1 MATDMMLPSRQ
12 NAIISIAAYAR
23 TYSVIGL
30 FRLKKGTVK
39 ACHRACT
46 RLAQCI
52 LAACGLAIS
61 GHGVAQSV
69 ALPSFSGSDSAVPP
83 APWRIAGL
91 PVQNKAAVPITR
103 YDITA
108 IDGLKV
114 LRLQTD
120 GSYGNLVHALPG
132 VTLPEKTQLRWRWR
146 LDQPLVNADLRQKR
160 GDDSPLK
167 VCLLFDVPL
176 AKLSF
181 VDRSVL
187 SFARSVSG
195 EKLPSATLCYV
206 WDHALATGTLL
217 NNAYTSRVRMLVL
230 NSGDKSLGQ
239 WVTHQRDVA
248 ADFKLAF
255 GRDSDDLPA
264 LDGVLVGADSDNAGG
279 QSLAYVGDI
288 TLGP

>member
-1 MATDMMLPSRQ
+1 MITRACQYT
-12 NAIISIAAYAR
+12 IISGASKARIHWIKMSFKYYFFILFGCVAA
-23 TYSVIGL
+23 
-30 FRLKKGTVK
+30 GTVY
-39 ACHRACT
+39 
-46 RLAQCI
+46 AQGI
-52 LAACGLAIS
+52 
-61 GHGVAQSV
+61 
-69 ALPSFSGSDSAVPP
+69 ALPLFSTSRASSPP
-83 APWRIAGL
+83 AVWRFAGL
-91 PVQNKAAVPITR
+91 PGQARSGASKNPGIVGAPATLF
-103 YDITA
+103 DITL

-114 LRLQTD
+114 LRVQTD

-132 VTLPEKTQLRWRWR
+132 VKLAENTQLRWRWR

-167 VCLLFDVPL
+167 VCLLFDMPL
-176 AKLSF
+176 AQLSF

-206 WDHALATGTLL
+206 WDHALPTGTLL

-230 NSGDKSLGQ
+230 GSGDQTLGQ

-255 GRDSDDLPA
+255 GRESGSNGVPA
-264 LDGVLVGADSDNAGG
+264 LDGVLVGADSDNTGG

>member
-1 MATDMMLPSRQ
+1 MMFSSHQFATTF
-12 NAIISIAAYAR
+12 IAVSARINSAR
-23 TYSVIGL
+23 TR
-30 FRLKKGTVK
+30 FRPQSSTGSHYRWAKTPI
-39 ACHRACT
+39 
-46 RLAQCI
+46 AQCI
-52 LAACGLAIS
+52 LAACGLVIS

-69 ALPSFSGSDSAVPP
+69 ALPSFSSSDSAVPP

-91 PVQNKAAVPITR
+91 PTQNKAAVPTTR
-103 YDITA
+103 YDITP
-108 IDGLKV
+108 IDGRKV
-114 LRLQTD
+114 LRVQTD

-132 VTLPEKTQLRWRWR
+132 VNLAENTQLRWRWR

-167 VCLLFDVPL
+167 VCLLFDMPT

-187 SFARSVSG
+187 NLARSVSG

-206 WDHALATGTLL
+206 WDHALPTGTLL
-217 NNAYTSRVRMLVL
+217 GNAYTSRVRMLVL
-230 NSGDKSLGQ
+230 NSGDKRLGQ
-239 WVTHQRDVA
+239 WVSQQRDVA
-248 ADFKLAF
+248 ADFKQAF
-255 GRDSDDLPA
+255 GRENGSDSLPA

>member
-1 MATDMMLPSRQ
+1 MMFSSHQFATTF
-12 NAIISIAAYAR
+12 IAVCACINSVR
-23 TYSVIGL
+23 TRFRPQSSTGSHYSWA
-30 FRLKKGTVK
+30 K
-39 ACHRACT
+39 T

-69 ALPSFSGSDSAVPP
+69 ALPSFSSSDSAVPP
-83 APWRIAGL
+83 APWRVAGL
-91 PVQNKAAVPITR
+91 PAQNKAAVPATR
-103 YDITA
+103 YDITP

-114 LRLQTD
+114 LRVKTD
-120 GSYGNLVHALPG
+120 GSYGNLLHALPG
-132 VTLPEKTQLRWRWR
+132 VSLVEKTQLRWRWR

-167 VCLLFDVPL
+167 VCLLFDMPL

-187 SFARSVSG
+187 NLARSVSG

-206 WDHALATGTLL
+206 WDHALPAGTLL
-217 NNAYTSRVRMLVL
+217 GNAYTSRVRMLVL
-230 NSGDKSLGQ
+230 NSGDKNLGQ
-239 WVTHQRDVA
+239 WVSHQRDVA
-248 ADFKLAF
+248 ADFKQAF
-255 GRDSDDLPA
+255 GRKNGSDSLPA

-288 TLGP
+288 TLAP

>member
-1 MATDMMLPSRQ
+1 MGVDMMLASLS
-12 NAIISIAAYAR
+12 NATVLIAACGR
-23 TYSVIGL
+23 IHRDKGL
-30 FRLKKGTVK
+30 FRPKTSTCSP
-39 ACHRACT
+39 CHWTKT

-52 LAACGLAIS
+52 LAACGLATS

-69 ALPSFSGSDSAVPP
+69 SLPPFSNSDSAVPP
-83 APWRIAGL
+83 APWRVAGL
-91 PVQNKAAVPITR
+91 PVQNKAAVPTTR

-108 IDGLKV
+108 IDGQKV

-132 VTLPEKTQLRWRWR
+132 VKLLEKTQLRRRWR
-146 LDQPLVNADLRQKR
+146 LDQSLVNADLRQKR

-187 SFARSVSG
+187 SLARSVSG

-206 WDHALATGTLL
+206 WDHLLPTGTLL
-217 NNAYTSRVRMLVL
+217 NNAYTSRVRILVL
-230 NSGDKSLGQ
+230 GSGDQRLGQ

-255 GRDSDDLPA
+255 GREIEGLPA